1 MTTLHL
7 LVVAIIQGLTEFLPI
22 SSQAHLILIPRV
34 TDWCDQGLLIDIAV
48 HLGTLFAVLVYFWR
62 DCWGMSRGG
71 ISLIRGRVTP
81 EGRLFLLLVLATVPV
96 VIAGFVMKEILNLEL
111 RNIVVIGWTTI
122 GFGILLWLADRSGLR
137 IRRVEHMTASSA
149 LFIGLAQIL
158 ALIPGTSRSGITIT
172 AARLLGFERRDAAR
186 FTMLMAIPVIL
197 AASTLGGR
205 DLILAGDPIL
215 TAQAGQAMLLAFLA
229 ALAAVALLMAWL
241 RRASFTPFV
250 VYRLILGAGL
260 LFAAYGLGF
269 EASLTDDACIAG

>member
-62 DCWGMSRGG
+62 DCWGMTRGG

-149 LFIGLAQIL
+149 LLIGLAQIL

-205 DLILAGDPIL
+205 DLNLAGDPIL

-269 EASLTDDACIAG
+269 EASLTDNACIAG

>member
-62 DCWGMSRGG
+62 DCWGMTRGG

-96 VIAGFVMKEILNLEL
+96 VIAGFVMKEILNLEW

-149 LFIGLAQIL
+149 LLIGLAQIL

-269 EASLTDDACIAG
+269 EASLTDNACIVG